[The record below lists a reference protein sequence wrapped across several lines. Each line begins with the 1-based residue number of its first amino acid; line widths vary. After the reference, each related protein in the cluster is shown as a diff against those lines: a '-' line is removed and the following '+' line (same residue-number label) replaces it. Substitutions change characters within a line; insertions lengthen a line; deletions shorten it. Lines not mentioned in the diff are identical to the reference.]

1 DTNLKVVGGKWTDL
15 TVKSDGS
22 GEFIDIS
29 LLKKAKV
36 DVDQNGDGKV
46 TVSVGDQSNVTINQN
61 GSGKG
66 DVTVGAE
73 STVTFTGGERHGDL
87 SISQLGSDENRIVL
101 ENLYDEADVKVE
113 IALTGADGPVV
124 IKDYGGEDPGEEY
137 STHLSV

>member
-1 DTNLKVVGGKWTDL
+1 DFDMEVYNDDGTTITVNADDGLESTITLEEGSDTNLKVVGGKWTDL

-73 STVTFTGGERHGDL
+73 STVTFTGGEGHGDL
-87 SISQLGSDENRIVL
+87 SISQLGSDGNRITL
-101 ENLYDEADVKVE
+101 NNLDNAQD
-113 IALTGADGPVV
+113 
-124 IKDYGGEDPGEEY
+124 
-137 STHLSV
+137 